1 MQISEYCCCA
11 TKVRKKYNKY
21 LLKYSISCG
30 PGSFHLRVGFGP
42 RLSGASLNYAS
53 WSGTL
58 DEDVA
63 GEALCGCVEVD
74 AYQEDL
80 ALVIRGN

>member
-1 MQISEYCCCA
+1 M
-11 TKVRKKYNKY
+11 
-21 LLKYSISCG
+21 
-30 PGSFHLRVGFGP
+30 
-42 RLSGASLNYAS
+42 
-53 WSGTL
+53 L
-58 DEDVA
+58 DEDVV